1 MMSAEIIKVLDY
13 LCAKFGIAIDWTAEN
28 VWPQVLDFVGR
39 YQMYAVTRHLIAVAM
54 CVIIGIICVV
64 IAKKMNN
71 CDWDGFDI
79 FVQGVCIFATFVCLI
94 VLITNIFSAVE
105 WSFVPEMRFI
115 EMLSGYL
122 DQ

>member
-1 MMSAEIIKVLDY
+1 MSAEIIKVLDY

-28 VWPQVLDFVGR
+28 IWPQVLDFVGR

-71 CDWDGFDI
+71 CDWDGLDVV
-79 FVQGVCIFATFVCLI
+79 VQFGCIIATIICLI
-94 VLITNIFSAVE
+94 VLIVNIFSAIE
-105 WSFVPEMRFI
+105 WGIVPEMRFV
-115 EMLSGYL
+115 EMLSEYTN
-122 DQ
+122 